1 MNALDTV
8 FELEALKEA
17 AERASDDDRARFER
31 ALDLFTDG
39 RACTALDAWMQA
51 KETRGL
57 ICEGELI

>member
-8 FELEALKEA
+8 FELEALREA
-17 AERASDDDRARFER
+17 AQRASDDDRARFER
-31 ALDLFTDG
+31 ALDLFVDG
-39 RACTALDAWMQA
+39 RAETALDAWMQA